1 MLVACAVALGAGTS
15 GADPGC
21 TGSYGGLAP
30 RAGAPLRFGID
41 PGLAGSA
48 GGAQLPA
55 TPDDPA
61 RDLAAVRALAAHG
74 RQLVVR
80 LNRLF
85 WSDGQGGIDA
95 FKQMVHRYAAAGFL
109 VELQV
114 RYHPPSGK
122 AGDIPA
128 WLAYVRHVVDT
139 FGSDPRVVSMTITNE
154 VNLNFSPN
162 TSDGY

>member
-61 RDLAAVRALAAHG
+61 RDLAAVRALGPPG
-74 RQLVVR
+74 RVLVVR

-85 WSDGQGGIDA
+85 WSDGQSGINA
-95 FKQMVHRYAAAGFL
+95 FLAEVARYARAGFD

-114 RYHPPSGK
+114 RYHPPSGQ
-122 AGDIPA
+122 AGDLPA
-128 WLAYVRHVVDT
+128 WVAYVRHVVDT
-139 FGSDPRVVSMTITNE
+139 FGADRHVVSMTITNE
-154 VNLNFSPN
+154 VNINFSPN
-162 TSDGY
+162 TSDG